1 MDENQELEEQMKML
15 EGMDLGEGFTTPFT
29 PENPTNAGI
38 VTNNVAPK
46 SVQGVVQQQVNQ
58 QAQAQVV
65 QTTTTQGGFIPQ
77 QQVQPGPVQTVQ
89 PGPSQ
94 AAPVQQ
100 MTSQVADLNSQPVF
114 VNLASST
121 YQTKTDFLTMKEN
134 EKTRVTLINMNFMR
148 NHIHYI
154 DGIGTFRC
162 MSEYDERNQWP
173 TRRATCCKF
182 PKKNDPTKFENAKN
196 RLLVPV
202 IEYPVMRTDG
212 KTLIQGAKPKLKMWN
227 MNYVEEQA
235 LYAILKDYSPVADDY
250 TKADLNTFDL
260 SLTKVPKGGFT
271 TISLVAV
278 PSWKQQFMQ
287 DIQSEASKLNNEFY
301 VTAFKESAKTI
312 KEEVVQNYL
321 NQVQQEQTM
330 MQNMTQPQVM
340 NTQDL
345 GFNSPYTI

>member
-1 MDENQELEEQMKML
+1 MDENQELEEQMRML
-15 EGMDLGEGFTTPFT
+15 EGMDLGEGLSTPFT
-29 PENPTNAGI
+29 PENPTNLGV
-38 VTNNVAPK
+38 VTNNVAP
-46 SVQGVVQQQVNQ
+46 QQNQ

-65 QTTTTQGGFIPQ
+65 QQTTTNFVPQ
-77 QQVQPGPVQTVQ
+77 QQVQNGPVQTVQ
-89 PGPSQ
+89 TTPAQ
-94 AAPVQQ
+94 EAPV
-100 MTSQVADLNSQPVF
+100 MDLNQQPVF

-173 TRRATCCKF
+173 VRRATCCKF
-182 PKKNDPTKFENAKN
+182 PKKTDPTKFENAKN

-278 PSWKQQFMQ
+278 PSWKQNFAQ
-287 DIQSEASKLNNEFY
+287 DIQTEASKLNNDFY

-330 MQNMTQPQVM
+330 MNNMTQPQAM
-340 NTQDL
+340 GPQDL
-345 GFNSPYTI
+345 GFNSSYNL

>member
-1 MDENQELEEQMKML
+1 MDENKELEEQMKML
-15 EGMDLGEGFTTPFT
+15 EGMDLGGGFTAPFAS
-29 PENPTNAGI
+29 ENSMNLGV
-38 VTNNVAPK
+38 VTNNVAPQP
-46 SVQGVVQQQVNQ
+46 VQQVVQEQVNN

-65 QTTTTQGGFIPQ
+65 QTTTTQGGAILQ
-77 QQVQPGPVQTVQ
+77 Q
-89 PGPSQ
+89 
-94 AAPVQQ
+94 APVQQ
-100 MTSQVADLNSQPVF
+100 MTSQVADLNQQPVF

-173 TRRATCCKF
+173 VRRAVCCKF
-182 PKKNDPTKFENAKN
+182 PKKTDPTKFENAKN

-202 IEYPVMRTDG
+202 IEYPVMRADG

-301 VTAFKESAKTI
+301 VTAFKESAKTV
-312 KEEVVQNYL
+312 KEDVVQSYL
-321 NQVQQEQTM
+321 TQVQQEQAM
-330 MQNMTQPQVM
+330 MNNMVQPQAPGP
-340 NTQDL
+340 QELGL
-345 GFNSPYTI
+345 GFNYNL